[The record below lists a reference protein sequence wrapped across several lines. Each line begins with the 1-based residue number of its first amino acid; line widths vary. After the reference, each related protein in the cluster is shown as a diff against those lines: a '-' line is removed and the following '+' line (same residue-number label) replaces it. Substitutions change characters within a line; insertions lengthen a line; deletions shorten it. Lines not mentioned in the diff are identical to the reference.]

1 MNLVTLFSKPKVA
14 LCFIISYD
22 HVLNKEEIWREWIQP
37 NKDIINV
44 YFFYKDKSKI
54 QSQWILSHIV
64 DPEFKVD
71 TTYLHVVP
79 AYMNL
84 LSFAK
89 KKDPNNQWFCLLT
102 DSCCPIVSPRRFRYL
117 FFENRDSTLLSWRF
131 AWWNPFFHK
140 RANLT
145 LLPTNLH
152 LGNAP
157 WFVIKRE
164 DVELCF
170 RFIKEHRKLYDTVCS
185 GGLANESIFAILFK
199 VYGQLAK
206 IKSETTHL
214 TDWSRMSSSTS
225 PYVFREDTDKN
236 RDFIRE
242 SLKQNKMAMFLR
254 KVAREFP
261 DDTVRYFLYEYNKK
275 KDLDLTWKEYRMGMS
290 IIKDRRWDWVIG
302 MFVWLVVLLG
312 IYWFFLSCFKES

>member
-1 MNLVTLFSKPKVA
+1 MLWTIMTL
-14 LCFIISYD
+14 
-22 HVLNKEEIWREWIQP
+22 
-37 NKDIINV
+37 